1 MYTTAYDLSIIA
13 RYAMNNETIRK
24 MVSTPT
30 YTLPS
35 SNVYP
40 SDDRVLKNSN
50 HLIDETSGDY
60 YELATGI
67 KTGYTNPA
75 QNCLVASAKKDNVE
89 FIVVIL
95 GSEQSN
101 FGGQSKFA
109 DAKNLFEYGFNNYFD
124 YYHDLLIKKQK
135 LSSNTFLNSIIDTN
149 LIVDERN
156 MPRWGYVFY
165 LIAKTTLILIAIIYV
180 SYRAIFIIKKIIY
193 NRTHAK
199 YEFKN

>member
-1 MYTTAYDLSIIA
+1 MYTTAYDLSLIA
-13 RYAMNNETIRK
+13 RYAMNNETMRK

-35 SNVYP
+35 SNIYP

-50 HLIDETSGDY
+50 HLIDETSSDY
-60 YELATGI
+60 YEYATGI

-89 FIVVIL
+89 FIAVIL

-109 DAKNLFEYGFNNYFD
+109 DAKTLFEYGFNNYFD
-124 YYHDLLIKKQK
+124 YYHELLIKKQK

-180 SYRAIFIIKKIIY
+180 SYRSIFIIKKVIY